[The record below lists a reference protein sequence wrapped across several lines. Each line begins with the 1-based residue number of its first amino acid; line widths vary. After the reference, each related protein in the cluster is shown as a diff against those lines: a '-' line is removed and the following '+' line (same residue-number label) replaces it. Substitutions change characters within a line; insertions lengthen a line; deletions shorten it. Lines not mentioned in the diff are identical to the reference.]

1 MAFNIQR
8 VASNFISSRVN
19 DAKNSFSNNISAAV
33 TQRIGGIGPLSQ
45 MAANFTNQ
53 TGGFG
58 GGRTSSG
65 GTTSNRSISRAI
77 ISPNNTQSDASDWR
91 VKISVPEIILKEGD
105 ILSPLR
111 LNSKNPAFQ
120 SGGAMIFPFNPT
132 VLLSHSANYSAIQ
145 PTHTNFPYQ
154 AYENSQVDAITLTG
168 EFFQENA
175 NDAKYWLACLHFLRS
190 ATKMFYGNSDPLGN
204 PPVVCR
210 LNGYGKHVLNN
221 IPVVITN
228 FTTDLPVDV
237 DYISCTMADGNVNYV
252 PTQSSITVTLQPQYA
267 RRSQSGFSLN
277 QYAAG
282 GHIDGLEGFV

>member
-19 DAKNSFSNNISAAV
+19 DAKNAFSNNISAAV

-237 DYISCTMADGNVNYV
+237 DYISCTMADGRVNYV
-252 PTQSSITVTLQPQYA
+252 PTQSNITVTLQPQYA
-267 RRSQSGFSLN
+267 RRSVSGFSLN
-277 QYAAG
+277 EFAAG
-282 GHIDGLEGFV
+282 THVGGPEGFV